1 MIKLQQIELEGFSS
15 VVARTT
21 YRLDLPG
28 INIISGENGA
38 GKTTILNALS
48 WVLFGKTIKKNST
61 INPWP
66 ALLDEH
72 YQGTI
77 VILTYTKNGIPR
89 KITHCSKYLGKV
101 NGAKGKDR
109 LIFEIDGV
117 IQETHRDKGDIKA
130 AICDDIGFTF
140 NLFKSTILFGQK
152 VERILDVPGPE
163 RNLILEQAFEASFI
177 SLARKKV
184 EDRIKDQETVKNTQ
198 ENHISGLDTQ
208 LQIFNAQLKDQEA
221 SLRDFENTKITQ
233 INNYRLTI
241 KSLKKENLCVK
252 TKLPHLKKINTQL
265 GELNESCTKYAM
277 PMKGDLVSE
286 ELKLNLALNTIKSRY
301 ETAYANLKSKT
312 KELWNLPTTCLMC
325 KAPLDAAGV
334 EKQKLKLKEAIR
346 GFKSDVQYLKIDIDE
361 KTQAYNKVCQRLSS
375 FDKKREK
382 LNTLKNKIKALE
394 AEKKQHTIFTKDIQN
409 NLSTIKTYKKLIR
422 ETKARELK
430 VDIPATQLKIE
441 QITRALQ
448 KEKRTLKEIQEALNL
463 DYWLIKD
470 PLSNRG
476 LKSFIFDN
484 MLKLTNQAL
493 QQYEPVIGLRIILG
507 IQDNKRR
514 DFYIRVFRYN
524 EEVPHTDLSGGEK
537 QLGDIAITLA
547 IADSIKTSKDIN
559 CLFLDEV
566 FESLDENNVGKVT
579 EMLQTKAKD
588 RSIHIITHL
597 NTFAPSGARYVY
609 VTKNKKGHTRI
620 R

>member
-1 MIKLQQIELEGFSS
+1 MINLQQIELEGFGS
-15 VVARTT
+15 VINRTT
-21 YRLDLPG
+21 YQLNLPG

-48 WVLFGKTIKKNST
+48 WVLFGKPIKKNST

-66 ALLDEH
+66 ALLDKT

-77 VILTYTKNGIPR
+77 VILTYTKDGVSR

-101 NGAKGKDR
+101 NGTKGKDR

-117 IQETHRDKGDIKA
+117 PQETYRDKGDIRE
-130 AICDDIGFTF
+130 AICTDIGFTF
-140 NLFKSTILFGQK
+140 SLFKSTILFGQK
-152 VERILDVPGPE
+152 VERILDVAGPE

-184 EDRIKDQETVKNTQ
+184 ENRIKDQETLRDKQQHT
-198 ENHISGLDTQ
+198 IDALDTQ
-208 LQIFNAQLKDQEA
+208 LQIYTNQLQEQQTTLKDFEA
-221 SLRDFENTKITQ
+221 TKLTQ
-233 INNYRLTI
+233 INNYQTTI
-241 KSLKKENLCVK
+241 KKLKAENTRLESGLPNLKKLEQRLSK
-252 TKLPHLKKINTQL
+252 
-265 GELNESCTKYAM
+265 LNELALKYTL
-277 PMKGDLVSE
+277 PQKGDLVSE
-286 ELKLNLALNTIKSRY
+286 EFKLNLALNTVKARY
-301 ETAYANLKSKT
+301 ETTHANLKLKT
-312 KELWNLPTTCLMC
+312 KELWDLPTNCLMC
-325 KAPLDAAGV
+325 KAPLDAKGV
-334 EKQKLKLKEAIR
+334 EKQKQKLREAIK
-346 GFKSDVQYLKIDIDE
+346 GFKDDVRYLKIDIDE
-361 KTQAYNKVCQRLSS
+361 KTLVYNKVCQRLSS
-375 FDKKREK
+375 FDKKRNK
-382 LNTLKNKIKALE
+382 LNNIKNKIKALE
-394 AEKKQHTIFTKDIQN
+394 ADKKQHSISNRDIQN
-409 NLSTIKTYKKLIR
+409 NLSTIKTYKGLIQ
-422 ETKARELK
+422 ETQAQELK
-430 VDIPATQLKIE
+430 VDIPAIQAKIE
-441 QITRALQ
+441 KLTKTIK
-448 KEKRTLKEIQEALNL
+448 KEQRTLKDITTTLDL

-470 PLSNRG
+470 PLSNKG
-476 LKSFIFDN
+476 LKSFIFDS

-493 QQYEPVIGLRIILG
+493 LQYEAVMGLRIVLG

-514 DFYIRVFRYN
+514 DFSIRIFRYN

-579 EMLQTKAKD
+579 EMLQVKAKD

-597 NTFAPSGARYVY
+597 NTFAPVGARYVY
-609 VTKNKKGHTRI
+609 VTKNKKGHTQI